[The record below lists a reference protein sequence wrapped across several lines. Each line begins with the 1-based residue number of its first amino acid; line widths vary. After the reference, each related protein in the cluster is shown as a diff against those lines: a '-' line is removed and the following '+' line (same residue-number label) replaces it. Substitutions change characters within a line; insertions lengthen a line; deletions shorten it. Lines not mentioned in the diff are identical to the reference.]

1 MIINY
6 SKRDDERKRDTR
18 LDERNSLLCIFVTT
32 FLIRFN
38 LFSVKKRNQLIIPVF
53 IPHEGCP
60 YRCAFC
66 NQSKITGVNQQ
77 SDEIV
82 VGQTIQ
88 SYLDVFDSESLPEK
102 REVAFYGGSFTGL
115 PEERQ
120 KRLLHAVQPSIHSGE
135 VHSIRVSTHSLL
147 VSSNKISLLK
157 ENNVKTVEL
166 GIQSTNDRVLQAVGR
181 PCDFETVKSAVD
193 SIRKNGL
200 RLGLQLMPGLPEDD
214 ENIFMKSVQDV
225 IGLTPDFVR
234 IYPTLVIKNTEL
246 YEMYKLE
253 KYLPWKLNRMVRLVK
268 DALIAFQKENIPV
281 IRVGLHADP
290 SMLENLVDGP
300 YHPAFR
306 YLVDSL
312 IARGKM
318 FDLLDQLQKIPQT
331 LTFKVPS
338 REVSLYLGHK
348 KDNIHAIQNR
358 YGINNVLIQQIGD
371 QEDLQL
377 VA

>member
-1 MIINY
+1 L
-6 SKRDDERKRDTR
+6 S
-18 LDERNSLLCIFVTT
+18 SL
-32 FLIRFN
+32 
-38 LFSVKKRNQLIIPVF
+38 KKRKQLIIPVF

-77 SDEIV
+77 SDEIIV
-82 VGQTIQ
+82 SQTIQ

-120 KRLLHAVQPSIHSGE
+120 KQLLYAVQPSIKSGE

-147 VSSNKISLLK
+147 VNPSNISLLK
-157 ENNVKTVEL
+157 DKNVKTVEL

-181 PCDFETVKSAVD
+181 PCDFQTVISAVD
-193 SIRKNGL
+193 SIRKEGL
-200 RLGLQLMPGLPEDD
+200 RLGLQLMPGLPDDD
-214 ENIFMKSVQDV
+214 ETIFMKSVKDV
-225 IGLTPDFVR
+225 IGLKPDFVR
-234 IYPTLVIKNTEL
+234 IYPTLVIKNTNL
-246 YEMYKLE
+246 YEMYKLGE
-253 KYLPWKLNRMVRLVK
+253 YLPWKLNRMVRLVK
-268 DALIAFQKENIPV
+268 DALLAFQNDNISV
-281 IRVGLHADP
+281 IRVGLHSDP
-290 SMLENLVDGP
+290 SMLENFVDGP

-312 IARGKM
+312 IAREKM
-318 FDLLDQLQKIPQT
+318 FNLIDKLQRVPKT

-338 REVSLYLGHK
+338 RQVSLYLGHK
-348 KDNIHAIQNR
+348 KDNIQAIQNR
-358 YGINNVLIQQIGD
+358 YGINTILIQQIDD
-371 QEDLQL
+371 QEFLQL

>member
-1 MIINY
+1 M
-6 SKRDDERKRDTR
+6 KR
-18 LDERNSLLCIFVTT
+18 
-32 FLIRFN
+32 
-38 LFSVKKRNQLIIPVF
+38 RNQLIIPVF

-77 SDEIV
+77 SDEIIV
-82 VGQTIQ
+82 RQTIQ
-88 SYLDVFDSESLPEK
+88 SYLDVLDSEVLPEK

-120 KRLLHAVQPSIHSGE
+120 KRLLHAVEPSIYSGE

-147 VSSNKISLLK
+147 VNSHNISLLK

-181 PCDFETVKSAVD
+181 PCDFDTVKSAVD
-193 SIRKNGL
+193 TIRKDGL

-225 IGLTPDFVR
+225 IGLMPDFVR

-246 YEMYKLE
+246 YEMYKLG

-290 SMLENLVDGP
+290 SMLENFVDGP

-306 YLVDSL
+306 YLVDRL
-312 IARGKM
+312 IAREKM
-318 FDLLDQLQKIPQT
+318 FNLIDQLQKIPEAI
-331 LTFKVPS
+331 TFKVPS
-338 REVSLYLGHK
+338 RQVSLYLGHK
-348 KDNIHAIQNR
+348 KDNIQAIQNM
-358 YGINNVLIQQIGD
+358 YGINNILIQQIGD

>member
-1 MIINY
+1 V
-6 SKRDDERKRDTR
+6 KR
-18 LDERNSLLCIFVTT
+18 
-32 FLIRFN
+32 
-38 LFSVKKRNQLIIPVF
+38 RNQLIIPVF

-82 VGQTIQ
+82 VNQTIR
-88 SYLDVFDSESLPEK
+88 SYLDIFDSESLPEK

-120 KRLLHAVQPSIHSGE
+120 KRLLHAVQPSIQSGE

-147 VSSNKISLLK
+147 VNPRNISLLK
-157 ENNVKTVEL
+157 DNNVKTVEL

-181 PCDFETVKSAVD
+181 PCDFETVESAVD
-193 SIRKNGL
+193 SIRKNRL
-200 RLGLQLMPGLPEDD
+200 ELGLQLMPGLPEDN
-214 ENIFMKSVQDV
+214 ETIFMKSVSDV
-225 IGLTPDFVR
+225 IGLKPDFVR
-234 IYPTLVIKNTEL
+234 IYPTLVIKNTKL
-246 YEMYKLE
+246 YEMYKLGE
-253 KYLPWKLNRMVRLVK
+253 YIPWKLNRMVRLVK
-268 DALIAFQKENIPV
+268 EAILAFQKENIPV
-281 IRVGLHADP
+281 IRVGLHSDP

-312 IARGKM
+312 IAREKM
-318 FDLLDQLQKIPQT
+318 FGMIDRLQRIPQT

-338 REVSLYLGHK
+338 RQVSLYLGHK
-348 KDNIHAIQNR
+348 KDNIQAIQNM
-358 YGINNVLIQQIGD
+358 YGINNILIQQIGD
-371 QEDLQL
+371 QENLEL